1 MKIKRS
7 NYIVIEPE
15 NHYEKNKIIK
25 LLETFC
31 ICVNPK
37 YIQQQNKKF
46 FNKEPKFIKTYRTKE
61 NRFAI
66 HKGYQEVYQ
75 KLHEMALPLDKTD
88 ERVSFKTEI
97 KCDTGPRDE
106 EQKKA
111 IDAISNNPFGYGILE
126 ATPSSGK
133 TYISLKL
140 ASIFK
145 ERTLILVDMALL
157 IDQFIDSILEFTNI
171 KEEEIAII
179 RGSEAT
185 VTLKHKI
192 IIATAQTLIKRKDLM
207 QELSKTIGYL
217 IVDEVHVASCNTFQ
231 NIIPFFKPKYQ
242 LGLSGTPNRDD
253 EMEFLIKQSIGPI
266 VYTADK
272 QKMIDSGSMLV
283 PILKPIFLKDD
294 KNFNKYNLNEEVDF
308 RDVVE
313 NYYLNP
319 NAINKITKLV
329 MYHYQKNDSQ
339 LLICKE
345 FNVINAYYYKLLKV
359 LCGEDIEVL
368 AEKERMEKLNNLEE
382 ELRLAKRQLDL
393 KRDATNRQLKMLENK
408 KITEEELKEK
418 LKKERKTQIGKIE
431 KKIEKTINQKW
442 VEFDVVK
449 NHPKYNEVYVLT
461 GKVGREER
469 KRIIEEANAGKI
481 KILIVSTVMDK
492 AISINRINTEYLL
505 FSTREV
511 ANTIQRIGRCI
522 RSFPGKTKAI
532 VYDIIYDHYMS
543 FYQFINNSN
552 KYRMKAHK
560 IATAYNTTSMDL
572 FIEFLRCRFRQTQM
586 DAYKEKEFMEKY
598 YKNFVVDIND

>member
-75 KLHEMALPLDKTD
+75 KIYDMALPIDEID
-88 ERVSFKTEI
+88 ERVSFKIDI
-97 KCDTGPRDE
+97 KCNTEPRDE

-111 IDAISNNPFGYGILE
+111 IEAISNNPFGYGILE

-145 ERTLILVDMALL
+145 ERTLVLVDMTLL
-157 IDQFIDSILEFTNI
+157 IDQFIDSILEFTNV
-171 KEEEIAII
+171 KEEEIGII
-179 RGSEAT
+179 RGAASNIN
-185 VTLKHKI
+185 LNHKI
-192 IIATAQTLIKRKDLM
+192 IIATAQTLIKRKDLL

-231 NIIPFFKPKYQ
+231 NIIPFLKPKYQ

-272 QKMIDSGSMLV
+272 QKMIESGSMLV
-283 PILKPIFLKDD
+283 PILRPIFLQDNQ
-294 KNFNKYNLNEEVDF
+294 NFNKYNVNEEIDF
-308 RDVVE
+308 REVVE
-313 NYYLNP
+313 KYYLNP
-319 NAINKITKLV
+319 NAVAKITKLV
-329 MYHYQKNDSQ
+329 MYHYKQNDTQ

-345 FNVINAYYYKLLKV
+345 FTVIKVYYYKLLKM

-368 AEKERMEKLNNLEE
+368 AEKERTETVAALEDD
-382 ELRLAKRQLDL
+382 LKLAKRQLDI
-393 KRDATNRQLKMLENK
+393 KRDASDRQLKMLENK
-408 KITEEELKEK
+408 TISKEALKER
-418 LKKERKTQIGKIE
+418 LKKIRKNKIESIE
-431 KKIEKTINQKW
+431 KKINKILNKEWT
-442 VEFDVVK
+442 EFDIVK
-449 NHPKYNEVYVLT
+449 NHPKYKEIHLLT
-461 GKVGREER
+461 GEIGKVERRE
-469 KRIIEEANAGKI
+469 IIERANNGEI

-492 AISINRINTEYLL
+492 AISINRINVEYLL

-532 VYDIIYDHYMS
+532 VYDIIYDHYIS

-560 IATAYNTTSMDL
+560 IATSYNQEAMDL
-572 FIEFLRCRFRQTQM
+572 FIEFLRSRFKQVPM
-586 DAYKEKEFMEKY
+586 DAYKEKKFIENY
-598 YKNFVVDIND
+598 YKNFVVDINN